1 MCETAGRMASRVRK
15 HKRSR
20 SPFYL
25 GIGFTSWD
33 ETFHIQNG
41 YSLPSQTF
49 SIVREYVLF

>member
-1 MCETAGRMASRVRK
+1 MYETAGRMASRVRK

-25 GIGFTSWD
+25 GIGFTPRD

-49 SIVREYVLF
+49 SIVRECVMF